1 MKIEVSVDEKATD
14 LKISVTCR
22 QLTPDIE
29 KILATLRMMNH
40 QLTAKKD
47 AEIYLLDTAQVIYIE
62 SVGRKCFI
70 YNYGHRIR
78 KKHFFTESKNK
89 ADTLYRHIH
98 HIDLYMMSQGF
109 EYYFGITTC
118 NAKSTFQL
126 LICTHILLTL
136 QADCPLFYFPV
147 GEGVIR

>member
-62 SVGRKCFI
+62 SVAENALFT
-70 YNYGHRIR
+70 HRMKYTNRI
-78 KKHFFTESKNK
+78 SDYMSWNNSLKNMDSF
-89 ADTLYRHIH
+89 A
-98 HIDLYMMSQGF
+98 
-109 EYYFGITTC
+109 
-118 NAKSTFQL
+118 
-126 LICTHILLTL
+126 
-136 QADCPLFYFPV
+136 
-147 GEGVIR
+147 